1 MSGGEPS
8 SIKRIVSCAAASLHT
23 YVPKSFCGHPGGG
36 DDGVEIEQM
45 TAQQAAEAAS
55 LMSGTVHAPLWVRIK
70 AAAGLIVSLVLLVI
84 LLWKSPFGVLYSI
97 IASLMLMLFVFGYA
111 RRTFTSIWNSVRYDG
126 YTGEIICRRAFR
138 EDWVF
143 YASQIEEIERRSDQ
157 FGENEVRWQYSVKRS
172 TPVVTFAHFEDSVQL
187 HVDGQILSV
196 MLRRTS
202 MGRGS
207 SRSYEG
213 GDVGIEEFDRYLRL
227 YERSMRPDPKPDADK
242 WAYQRGKFPAVEP
255 LSGDMPGV

>member
-1 MSGGEPS
+1 MFRNLFVGIPAE
-8 SIKRIVSCAAASLHT
+8 VTTLE
-23 YVPKSFCGHPGGG
+23 
-36 DDGVEIEQM
+36 EIERM
-45 TAQQAAEAAS
+45 TAQQAADAAS
-55 LMSGTVHAPLWVRIK
+55 LMSGTVHAPLLVRVK
-70 AAAGLIVSLVLLVI
+70 AVAGLTVSLVLMIIV
-84 LLWKSPFGVLYSI
+84 LWKSPFGMLYSI
-97 IASLMLMLFVFGYA
+97 VACLMLAVFVFGFA
-111 RRTFTSIWNSVRYDG
+111 RRTLTSIWNAVRYDG

-138 EDWVF
+138 KDWVF

-202 MGRGS
+202 MGRAS
-207 SRSYEG
+207 SHSYEG

-227 YERSMRPDPKPDADK
+227 LERSMRPDPE
-242 WAYQRGKFPAVEP
+242 F
-255 LSGDMPGV
+255 

>member
-1 MSGGEPS
+1 MFRNLFVGIPAE
-8 SIKRIVSCAAASLHT
+8 VTTLE
-23 YVPKSFCGHPGGG
+23 
-36 DDGVEIEQM
+36 EIERM
-45 TAQQAAEAAS
+45 TAQEAAEAAL

-97 IASLMLMLFVFGYA
+97 IASLMLILFVFGFA
-111 RRTFTSIWNSVRYDG
+111 RRTLTSIWNAVRYDG
-126 YTGEIICRRAFR
+126 YTGEITCRRAFR

-143 YASQIEEIERRSDQ
+143 YASQIETIERRSDQ
-157 FGENEVRWQYSVKRS
+157 YGENEVRWQYSVKRS

-202 MGRGS
+202 MGRAS
-207 SRSYEG
+207 SHSYEG

-227 YERSMRPDPKPDADK
+227 LERSRRPDPDPDAVGSG
-242 WAYQRGKFPAVEP
+242 YQRGYFPAVEP
-255 LSGDMPGV
+255 LSGDMPVI